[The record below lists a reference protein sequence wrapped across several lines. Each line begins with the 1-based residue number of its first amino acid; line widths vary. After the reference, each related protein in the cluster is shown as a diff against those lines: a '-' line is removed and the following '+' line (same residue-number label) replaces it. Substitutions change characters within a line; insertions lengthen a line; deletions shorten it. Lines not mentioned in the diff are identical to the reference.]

1 VTLPKLQVCW
11 IVKISRK
18 NAVLS
23 FIPAFASQK
32 KNLLKKKKQHS
43 FSDCFPGRFHECL
56 RLPFASFTDEKN
68 CPVRSD
74 LKDSRMK

>member
-32 KNLLKKKKQHS
+32 KNLQKKTTTFIQRL
-43 FSDCFPGRFHECL
+43 FSWQIP
-56 RLPFASFTDEKN
+56 
-68 CPVRSD
+68 
-74 LKDSRMK
+74 